1 MKVTGYKQGSGG
13 RVVASGYKDLNT
25 KTETSE
31 IGIFPKF
38 CPLDWWW
45 LLVISIG
52 RYSFQLSVV
61 SPQNPEQS
69 TITQ

>member
-1 MKVTGYKQGSGG
+1 MSLELQTLSTCVDFINLLSEMKVTGYKQGSGG

-38 CPLDWWW
+38 CPLDW
-45 LLVISIG
+45 
-52 RYSFQLSVV
+52 
-61 SPQNPEQS
+61 
-69 TITQ
+69 